1 MIMMT
6 WRKKEFLGVSR
17 NSGGNPSQP
26 CLQDRW
32 TGLLP
37 TLSPQAVFHS
47 RMIRKPAKTCPRQCR
62 LELGGAGGPAHT
74 GCTAVPIST
83 LIFPWLLARGLHLP
97 AHSKHQRSRSSG
109 LPWTYCSLPWG
120 DGQLC
125 LRVVFKQDGIRS
137 WNGGWN
143 QMSIFIRTGNCLS
156 K

>member
-1 MIMMT
+1 MI
-6 WRKKEFLGVSR
+6 WWLGERR
-17 NSGGNPSQP
+17 N
-26 CLQDRW
+26 
-32 TGLLP
+32 
-37 TLSPQAVFHS
+37 F
-47 RMIRKPAKTCPRQCR
+47 
-62 LELGGAGGPAHT
+62 LELAGILEGTQASLVCKTDELASSLPFHPRLFSIPEWSESRPRPVPGCVDLSWGGRGPAHT

-97 AHSKHQRSRSSG
+97 AHSKHQRNRSSG
-109 LPWTYCSLPWG
+109 LPWTYRSLPRG

-137 WNGGWN
+137 WNGDWN